1 LSSLLTLTLLTGH
14 KDHEEN
20 IMTDSTNDRPEK
32 ILFQTHIAGM
42 QFHPGKD
49 IYQNLLPGKELYL
62 VADPTNKYD
71 KYATAVHVILKKEV
85 TTVGYMLGYIPGQ
98 YSRIVS
104 VLLSNNIP
112 ITCFIVAVD
121 TTVSVKYTPITIA
134 IALT

>member
-1 LSSLLTLTLLTGH
+1 VGGLLSSLLTLTLLTGH

-20 IMTDSTNDRPEK
+20 IMIDSNSTNDKPEK

-49 IYQNLLPGKELYL
+49 IYRELLPGTQLLLKAE
-62 VADPTNKYD
+62 PSNKYD
-71 KYATAVHVILKKEV
+71 KYAVAIHIAARC
-85 TTVGYMLGYIPGQ
+85 MLGYIPGQ

-121 TTVSVKYTPITIA
+121 TTVSVKYTPVTIA

>member
-1 LSSLLTLTLLTGH
+1 MIDS
-14 KDHEEN
+14 N
-20 IMTDSTNDRPEK
+20 STNDKPEK

-49 IYQNLLPGKELYL
+49 IYRELLPGTQLLLKAE
-62 VADPTNKYD
+62 PSNKYD
-71 KYATAVHVILKKEV
+71 KYAVAIHTILKKDV
-85 TTVGYMLGYIPGQ
+85 TTTRYMLGYIPGQ

-104 VLLSNNIP
+104 ILLSNNIP

-121 TTVSVKYTPITIA
+121 TTVSVKYTPVTIA